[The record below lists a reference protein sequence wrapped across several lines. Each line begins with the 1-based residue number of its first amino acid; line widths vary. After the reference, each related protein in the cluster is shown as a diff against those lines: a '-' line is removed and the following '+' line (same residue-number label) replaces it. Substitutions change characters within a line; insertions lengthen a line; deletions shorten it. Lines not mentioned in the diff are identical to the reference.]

1 MTNTNTAA
9 ASVAAIEAMRT
20 AIGALLNEFG
30 ERHWQSGHGVPHKS
44 IEDAFEAII
53 ERAALAAPAQAVVPA
68 DHSGDNFGSAEHWK
82 EKAQYWAGVAHRMRQ
97 EALRGEPVD
106 GIVPVHPAVPAQAG
120 EYPELPAPL
129 VLESGYGP
137 GDVPD
142 AYTADQ
148 MRAYADATCA
158 ARGAAQ
164 AAASIFISEGGDRE
178 FDDWKVPLPVGRN
191 VLYTRPAPQAQ
202 AAPVDAAAS
211 NHWTGEQAYAYGRG
225 DYEAAMIVAG
235 QPWEL
240 FGKLQMNTQ
249 AMWIARAAAA
259 RAAQQGAKP

>member
-1 MTNTNTAA
+1 MTTNTTHWVAEAA
-9 ASVAAIEAMRT
+9 RIEKTEQSGWCAYLDIVDEGGRCIEAVNICRGISSRES
-20 AIGALLNEFG
+20 AEALVNNWV
-30 ERHWQSGHGVPHKS
+30 R
-44 IEDAFEAII
+44 
-53 ERAALAAPAQAVVPA
+53 ALAAPAQAVVPA

-164 AAASIFISEGGDRE
+164 AA
-178 FDDWKVPLPVGRN
+178 
-191 VLYTRPAPQAQ
+191 
-202 AAPVDAAAS
+202 PVDAAKLPSPA
-211 NHWTGEQAYAYGRG
+211 NVGTAPKCLNLNDQAIWALGWNECL
-225 DYEAAMIVAG
+225 D
-235 QPWEL
+235 
-240 FGKLQMNTQ
+240 
-249 AMWIARAAAA
+249 AA
-259 RAAQQGAKP
+259 RAAQEGK